1 MLTGIGCGWRRA
13 MRKNSEKFARSVG
26 RILTQTLRGKN
37 TPRGE
42 KNHAKIT
49 DEPVIAMPMHIATAY
64 CHCLFPLSSA
74 IADCYCMEDG
84 WAGGMGWVGVQVF
97 KCSSVQVFK
106 YSSVQMFKC
115 SKVQKMGWIHHGPLR
130 NVGEWGCRT
139 GGRIG

>member
-1 MLTGIGCGWRRA
+1 MPCERIRR
-13 MRKNSEKFARSVG
+13 NSLGRSVG
-26 RILTQTLRGKN
+26 FLRKPYVVRIPPG
-37 TPRGE
+37 GE